1 MRLAILQLLSF
12 LIISLTSWHA
22 QAQATPII
30 AIIVSSDA
38 QIAPQQQIASN
49 ELSLIYWRKKQYLEG
64 GQQIH
69 PVNLH
74 AEHPLRLAFSATV
87 LKSLPKDQTDY
98 WNGVYFHGVSPPRS
112 LLSEEA
118 VIRYVAE
125 TKGSIGYINACNIDS
140 RIKPILWISN
150 NKIHTTI
157 PEGISCSMSNADNN

>member
-12 LIISLTSWHA
+12 LIISVTSWHA
-22 QAQATPII
+22 QAEVTPII

-38 QIAPQQQIASN
+38 QIAPQKLIASN

-64 GQQIH
+64 GQPVH

-74 AEHPLRLAFSATV
+74 AEHPLRLAFSAAV

-118 VIRYVAE
+118 VIRYVTE
-125 TKGSIGYINACNIDS
+125 TKGSIGYINACLLDA
-140 RIKPILWISN
+140 RVKPILWIVKE
-150 NKIHTTI
+150 KIINTP
-157 PEGISCSMSNADNN
+157 PENIDCH

>member
-12 LIISLTSWHA
+12 LIISVTSWHA
-22 QAQATPII
+22 QAEATPII

-38 QIAPQQQIASN
+38 QIAPQKPIASN
-49 ELSLIYWRKKQYLEG
+49 ELNLIYWRKKQYLDG
-64 GQQIH
+64 GQPVH

-74 AEHPLRLAFSATV
+74 AEHPLRLAFSTTV

-118 VIRYVAE
+118 VIRYVTE
-125 TKGSIGYINACNIDS
+125 TKGSIGYINACLLDA
-140 RIKPILWISN
+140 RVKPILWIVKE
-150 NKIHTTI
+150 KIINTP
-157 PEGISCSMSNADNN
+157 PEYIDCH